1 VKPFRLLIDHEVLEF
16 IAQLGRKEQPLIHRE
31 MLRVWDFPCHH
42 ADYPEKDEL
51 GRQYHVHIFGKYA
64 LKYWID
70 EADRHLKIMETRLSD
85 RG

>member
-1 VKPFRLLIDHEVLEF
+1 VKPFRLLIDYEVLEF
-16 IAQLGRKEQPLIHRE
+16 IARLSPKEQHLIRRQ
-31 MLRVWDFPCHH
+31 MLRVRDFPYNH
-42 ADYPEKDEL
+42 ADYPEKDEF

-70 EADRHLKIMETRLSD
+70 EADRHLKIMEIRPSD